1 MERKQACSRVTTFP
15 LCLCRAA
22 AHPGFPESP
31 ASGTVDPGLG
41 TSNRARPLPTSAAKI
56 HNIQKNHD
64 IEVWLE
70 EFMKHLDLPLA
81 RRSLIKGA
89 GLGLGAGMVGAL
101 AGATA
106 APQAAAAAT
115 PEGGEIWSSEYWTK
129 KGDIPLWMFRKRV
142 GAPKAGEPSRPV
154 LFFVHGSSV
163 TSRSFDLNV
172 PGHGEYSVMN
182 EFARYGFDCW
192 TMDHENYG
200 KSGRTS
206 GNSDIASGVEDL
218 KAAVEV
224 VARET
229 GRQKYH
235 FLGESSG
242 ALRAGAYAMVAP
254 ERADRLVLAAFTYK
268 GEGSPTLTKRAEQVD
283 YYRTHNMRKR
293 DREMIRSIATRDKP
307 GTSDAAA
314 VEALADAEMPFGDQI
329 PTGTYLDMTANLPV
343 VHPQKVQSPVLLV
356 RGEFDGIATVAD
368 LEEFFN
374 LLPNGDRQFIILPG
388 TAHSVA
394 LATNRQL
401 FWHVTRAFLTMPTPI
416 AT

>member
-1 MERKQACSRVTTFP
+1 MA
-15 LCLCRAA
+15 
-22 AHPGFPESP
+22 
-31 ASGTVDPGLG
+31 
-41 TSNRARPLPTSAAKI
+41 N
-56 HNIQKNHD
+56 
-64 IEVWLE
+64 
-70 EFMKHLDLPLA
+70 LDRPLA
-81 RRSLIKGA
+81 RRAVIKAA
-89 GLGLGAGMVGAL
+89 GLGAL
-101 AGATA
+101 AGGLAGA
-106 APQAAAAAT
+106 RPAAAET
-115 PEGGEIWSSEYWTK
+115 VDGGEIWSSEYWAR
-129 KGDIPLWMFRKRV
+129 KGDIPLWIYRKRL
-142 GAPKAGEPSRPV
+142 GAPKPGEPARPV

-163 TSRSFDLNV
+163 SSRTFDIDV

-182 EFARYGFDCW
+182 EFARHGFDCW

-229 GRQKYH
+229 GRQKFH

-242 ALRAGAYAMVAP
+242 ALRAGAYAMAAP
-254 ERADRLVLAAFTYK
+254 ERVDRLVFAAFTYK
-268 GEGSPTLTKRAEQVD
+268 GEGSPTLTKRAEQLA
-283 YYRTHNMRKR
+283 YYRSHNMRKR
-293 DREMIRSIATRDKP
+293 DRDMIRSISTRDKP

-314 VEALADAEMPFGDQI
+314 VEALADAEMAFGDQV

-343 VHPQKVQSPVLLV
+343 VKPDKVLAPVLLV
-356 RGEFDGIATVAD
+356 RGEYDGIATIAD

-374 LLPNGDRQFIILPG
+374 LLPNGDRQFVILPG
-388 TAHSVA
+388 TAHSVT

-401 FWHVTRAFLTMPTPI
+401 FWHVTRAFLTMPAPI

>member
-1 MERKQACSRVTTFP
+1 MTNF
-15 LCLCRAA
+15 
-22 AHPGFPESP
+22 
-31 ASGTVDPGLG
+31 AS
-41 TSNRARPLPTSAAKI
+41 
-56 HNIQKNHD
+56 
-64 IEVWLE
+64 
-70 EFMKHLDLPLA
+70 PLA
-81 RRSLIKGA
+81 RRTVLKGTGLVGA
-89 GLGLGAGMVGAL
+89 GLGLV
-101 AGATA
+101 
-106 APQAAAAAT
+106 AT
-115 PEGGEIWSSEYWTK
+115 PLAIPATGASAAVGEGELWSSEYWAK
-129 KGDIPLWMFRKRV
+129 KGDVPLWMYRKRL
-142 GAPKAGEPSRPV
+142 GAPKPGEPSRPV

-163 TSRSFDLNV
+163 TSRVFDLDV

-182 EFARYGFDCW
+182 EFARQGFDCW

-254 ERADRLVLAAFTYK
+254 ERTDRLVLAAFTYK
-268 GEGSPTLTKRAEQVD
+268 GEGSPTLAKRAEQLA
-283 YYRTHNMRKR
+283 YYRSHNMRKR
-293 DREMIRSIATRDKP
+293 DRDMIRSIATRDKP
-307 GTSDAAA
+307 GTSDPAA
-314 VEALADAEMPFGDQI
+314 VEALADAEMVFGDQI

-343 VHPQKVQSPVLLV
+343 VHPEKVLSPVLLV
-356 RGEFDGIATVAD
+356 RGEYDGIATVAD

-374 LLPNGDRQFIILPG
+374 LLPNGDRQLVILPG
-388 TAHSVA
+388 TAHSVT

-401 FWHVTRAFLTMPTPI
+401 FWHVTKAFLTMPTPI

>member
-1 MERKQACSRVTTFP
+1 LAERKLVRSFIAPRSPF
-15 LCLCRAA
+15 RAA
-22 AHPGFPESP
+22 AHRDFPGTA
-31 ASGTVDPGLG
+31 ASGTVASALK
-41 TSNRARPLPTSAAKI
+41 TSNRHGRALQTIQRHKQS
-56 HNIQKNHD
+56 NIKR
-64 IEVWLE
+64 IGSE
-70 EFMKHLDLPLA
+70 EIMKHLDRPLA

-89 GLGLGAGMVGAL
+89 GLGLGAGVVGAL

-106 APQAAAAAT
+106 PSAVAAT
-115 PEGGEIWSSEYWTK
+115 AEGGEIWSSEYWAK
-129 KGDIPLWMFRKRV
+129 KGDIPLWMYRKRV
-142 GAPKAGEPSRPV
+142 GAPKAGEPARPV

-163 TSRSFDLNV
+163 TSRAFDLNV

-206 GNSDIASGVEDL
+206 GNSDIASGAQDL
-218 KAAVEV
+218 KAAVEI

-242 ALRAGAYAMVAP
+242 ALRAGAYAMMAP
-254 ERADRLVLAAFTYK
+254 ERVDRLVLAAFTYK
-268 GEGSPTLTKRAEQVD
+268 GEGSPTLTKRAEQLD
-283 YYRTHNMRKR
+283 YYRSHNMRKR
-293 DREMIRSIATRDKP
+293 DRDMIRSISTRDKP
-307 GTSDAAA
+307 GTSDPAA
-314 VEALADAEMPFGDQI
+314 VEVLADVEMQFGDQI

-343 VHPQKVQSPVLLV
+343 VDPKKVLSPVLLV

-368 LEEFFN
+368 LEEFYN

-401 FWHVTRAFLTMPTPI
+401 FWHVTKAFLTMPTPI

>member
-1 MERKQACSRVTTFP
+1 
-15 LCLCRAA
+15 
-22 AHPGFPESP
+22 
-31 ASGTVDPGLG
+31 
-41 TSNRARPLPTSAAKI
+41 
-56 HNIQKNHD
+56 
-64 IEVWLE
+64 
-70 EFMKHLDLPLA
+70 MKHLGQFLA
-81 RRSLIKGA
+81 RRAVIKGA
-89 GLGLGAGMVGAL
+89 GLGLVAGTLADAISAQGAHAE
-101 AGATA
+101 
-106 APQAAAAAT
+106 APQ
-115 PEGGEIWSSEYWTK
+115 GEIWSSEYWAK
-129 KGDIPLWMFRKRV
+129 KGDIPLWMYRKRL
-142 GAPKAGEPSRPV
+142 GAPKPGEPSRPV

-163 TSRSFDLNV
+163 SSRVFDLNV
-172 PGHGEYSVMN
+172 PGHGEYSLMN

-206 GNSDIASGVEDL
+206 GNADIASGVEDL
-218 KAAVEV
+218 KAAAEIVT
-224 VARET
+224 RET
-229 GRQKYH
+229 GRQKLH

-268 GEGSPTLTKRAEQVD
+268 GEGSPTLTKRAEQLE
-283 YYRTHNMRKR
+283 YYRAHNMRKR
-293 DREMIRSIATRDKP
+293 DRDMIRSIATRDKP
-307 GTSDAAA
+307 GTSDQAA
-314 VEALADAEMPFGDQI
+314 VEALADVEMQFGDQV

-343 VHPQKVQSPVLLV
+343 VKPEKVLSPVLLV
-356 RGEFDGIATVAD
+356 RGEYDGIATVAD

>member
-1 MERKQACSRVTTFP
+1 MKELNQSLGR
-15 LCLCRAA
+15 RA
-22 AHPGFPESP
+22 
-31 ASGTVDPGLG
+31 V
-41 TSNRARPLPTSAAKI
+41 
-56 HNIQKNHD
+56 
-64 IEVWLE
+64 
-70 EFMKHLDLPLA
+70 
-81 RRSLIKGA
+81 IKGA
-89 GLGLGAGMVGAL
+89 GLGLVAGGISAAL
-101 AGATA
+101 PAQNAD
-106 APQAAAAAT
+106 AAT
-115 PEGGEIWSSEYWTK
+115 EGGEIWSSEYWTK
-129 KGDIPLWMFRKRV
+129 KGDVPLWMFRKRI

-163 TSRSFDLNV
+163 TSRVFDLNV

-206 GNSDIASGVEDL
+206 GNSDIKSGVEDL

-307 GTSDAAA
+307 GTSEQAA
-314 VEALADAEMPFGDQI
+314 VDVLADVEMQFGDQI
-329 PTGTYLDMTANLPV
+329 PTGTYLDMVANLPV
-343 VHPQKVQSPVLLV
+343 VDPRKVLSPVLLV
-356 RGEFDGIATVAD
+356 RGEYDGIATVAD
-368 LEEFFN
+368 LEEFYN
-374 LLPNGDRQFIILPG
+374 LLPTGDRQFIILPG

-394 LATNRQL
+394 LAINRQL
-401 FWHVTRAFLTMPTPI
+401 FWHVTRSFLTMPTPI

>member
-1 MERKQACSRVTTFP
+1 VKEFNQSLGR
-15 LCLCRAA
+15 RA
-22 AHPGFPESP
+22 
-31 ASGTVDPGLG
+31 V
-41 TSNRARPLPTSAAKI
+41 
-56 HNIQKNHD
+56 
-64 IEVWLE
+64 
-70 EFMKHLDLPLA
+70 
-81 RRSLIKGA
+81 IKGA
-89 GLGLGAGMVGAL
+89 GLGLVAGGISAAL
-101 AGATA
+101 PIQNAS
-106 APQAAAAAT
+106 AAT
-115 PEGGEIWSSEYWTK
+115 EGGEIWSSEYWTK
-129 KGDIPLWMFRKRV
+129 KGDVPLWMFRKRV

-163 TSRSFDLNV
+163 TSRAFDLNV
-172 PGHGEYSVMN
+172 PGKGEYSVMN

-206 GNSDIASGVEDL
+206 GNSDIKSGVEDL

-229 GRQKYH
+229 GRQKFH

-268 GEGSPTLTKRAEQVD
+268 GEGSQTLTKRPEQLK
-283 YYRTHNMRKR
+283 YSRTHNMRKR

-307 GTSDAAA
+307 GTSDQAA
-314 VEALADAEMPFGDQI
+314 VEVLADVEMQFGDQI

-343 VHPQKVQSPVLLV
+343 VDPKKVLSPVLLV
-356 RGEFDGIATVAD
+356 RGEYDGIATVAD
-368 LEEFFN
+368 LEEFYN
-374 LLPNGDRQFIILPG
+374 QLPNGDRQFIILPG

-401 FWHVTRAFLTMPTPI
+401 FWHVTRSFLTMPTPI

>member
-1 MERKQACSRVTTFP
+1 MT
-15 LCLCRAA
+15 
-22 AHPGFPESP
+22 HPGPS
-31 ASGTVDPGLG
+31 
-41 TSNRARPLPTSAAKI
+41 
-56 HNIQKNHD
+56 
-64 IEVWLE
+64 
-70 EFMKHLDLPLA
+70 LA
-81 RRSLIKGA
+81 RRALIKGA
-89 GLGLGAGMVGAL
+89 GLGLVAGAL
-101 AGATA
+101 AD
-106 APQAAAAAT
+106 APPARSAEA
-115 PEGGEIWSSEYWTK
+115 GEIWSSEYWAK
-129 KGDIPLWMFRKRV
+129 KGDVPLWMYRKRV

-163 TSRSFDLNV
+163 SSRVFDLNV

-200 KSGRTS
+200 KSGRTA
-206 GNSDIASGVEDL
+206 GNADIASGVEDL

-268 GEGSPTLTKRAEQVD
+268 GEGSPTLTKRAEQLA
-283 YYRTHNMRKR
+283 YFRSHNMRKR
-293 DREMIRSIATRDKP
+293 DRDMIRSIATRDKA
-307 GTSDAAA
+307 GTSDTAA
-314 VEALADAEMPFGDQI
+314 VEALADAEMQFGDQV

-343 VHPQKVQSPVLLV
+343 VHPEKVLSPVLLV
-356 RGEFDGIATVAD
+356 RGEYDGIATVAD

-374 LLPNGDRQFIILPG
+374 LLPNGDRQFVVLPG
-388 TAHSVA
+388 TAHSVT
-394 LATNRQL
+394 LATNRLL

>member
-1 MERKQACSRVTTFP
+1 MQRCS
-15 LCLCRAA
+15 A
-22 AHPGFPESP
+22 P
-31 ASGTVDPGLG
+31 ATSRQRRRLLQLPPFSRHRTGTV
-41 TSNRARPLPTSAAKI
+41 ARCSAAKQS
-56 HNIQKNHD
+56 NIKR
-64 IEVWLE
+64 IGSE
-70 EFMKHLDLPLA
+70 EIMKHLDRPLA

-89 GLGLGAGMVGAL
+89 GLGLGAGVVGAL

-106 APQAAAAAT
+106 PSAVAAT
-115 PEGGEIWSSEYWTK
+115 AEGGEIWSSEYWAK
-129 KGDIPLWMFRKRV
+129 KGDIPLWMYRKRV

-163 TSRSFDLNV
+163 TSRVFDLNV

-206 GNSDIASGVEDL
+206 GNSDIASGAQDL

-242 ALRAGAYAMVAP
+242 ALRAGAYAMIAP
-254 ERADRLVLAAFTYK
+254 ERADRLVFAAFTYK
-268 GEGSPTLTKRAEQVD
+268 GEGSPTLTKRAEQLD
-283 YYRTHNMRKR
+283 YYRSHNMRKR
-293 DREMIRSIATRDKP
+293 DRDMIRSIATRDKP
-307 GTSDAAA
+307 GTSDPAAIE
-314 VEALADAEMPFGDQI
+314 VLADVEMQFGDQI

-343 VHPQKVQSPVLLV
+343 VDPKKVLSPVLLV

-368 LEEFFN
+368 LEEFYN

-401 FWHVTRAFLTMPTPI
+401 FWHVARAFLTMPTPI